1 MILGTH
7 TSRTA
12 QDYLMIAEVLLP
24 KATAA
29 GGKDRKGDDVTKDYD
44 EARGGE
50 KLGRRHAWVTLADWS
65 FFSEIGTYDADTPAR
80 IRIIQRINHQH
91 EINRARYMPQNP
103 NLIATKTVSGDV
115 YIFDRTKHASDP
127 SPDGVCRP
135 DIKLKGQKKEGYGLS
150 WSTLKQGHVL
160 SASDDT
166 TVCHWDVGGYQKG
179 KQTMDP
185 VKVYRGHSAV
195 VEVRE
200 PSSTR

>member
-1 MILGTH
+1 
-7 TSRTA
+7 
-12 QDYLMIAEVLLP
+12 
-24 KATAA
+24 
-29 GGKDRKGDDVTKDYD
+29 
-44 EARGGE
+44 
-50 KLGRRHAWVTLADWS
+50 
-65 FFSEIGTYDADTPAR
+65 
-80 IRIIQRINHQH
+80 
-91 EINRARYMPQNP
+91 MPQNP

-185 VKVYRGHSAV
+185 LKVYRGHSAV
-195 VEVRE
+195 VEVSRGADSLRSRLIRAAPGRRLARCGRE
-200 PSSTR
+200 PVCVGWR